1 MLQARHMYHV
11 VNVRYM
17 PYAANTCCLGSSD
30 KYTAE
35 INFKSERVG
44 LKYLIKAVKGCDIIK
59 VITME
64 FPFFTLSTNVHQVQ
78 QNQTGTDVNL

>member
-1 MLQARHMYHV
+1 
-11 VNVRYM
+11 M
-17 PYAANTCCLGSSD
+17 PYAAKTCCLSSSD

-44 LKYLIKAVKGCDIIK
+44 LKYLIKAVKGCDIK

-64 FPFFTLSTNVHQVQ
+64 IPFFALPTNVQVQ